1 MFLFFM
7 FPWMFN
13 GGFGGFGGFGGNG
26 FAGNVMGTGFLSNQ
40 LNNDAGR
47 DLLLQAING
56 RADSL
61 NQLAGLLNTS
71 VS

>member
-26 FAGNVMGTGFLSNQ
+26 FAGNVMGTGFLSN
-40 LNNDAGR
+40 
-47 DLLLQAING
+47 
-56 RADSL
+56 
-61 NQLAGLLNTS
+61 
-71 VS
+71 